1 MNHCQKTETY
11 SLDEINNEINVL
23 RQLRYKLNTQKKH
36 TVLSLR
42 KLIAQRKIIKLD
54 IKRIVHDSKQPQP
67 TSDSNTPLQ

>member
-1 MNHCQKTETY
+1 MNHCQKIETY

-54 IKRIVHDSKQPQP
+54 IKRIVHDSKQPQH